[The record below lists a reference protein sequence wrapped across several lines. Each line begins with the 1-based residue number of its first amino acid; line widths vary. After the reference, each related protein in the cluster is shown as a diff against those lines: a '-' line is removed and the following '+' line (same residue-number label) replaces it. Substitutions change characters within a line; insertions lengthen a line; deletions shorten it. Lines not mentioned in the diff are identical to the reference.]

1 MEADI
6 TETPSLR
13 KTKKSYPQ
21 RRKIL
26 GEPAREESTES
37 NSEDETRGERG

>member
-6 TETPSLR
+6 TETLNLR

-26 GEPAREESTES
+26 GEPAREESTKS
-37 NSEDETRGERG
+37 LTVRTKQGEKG